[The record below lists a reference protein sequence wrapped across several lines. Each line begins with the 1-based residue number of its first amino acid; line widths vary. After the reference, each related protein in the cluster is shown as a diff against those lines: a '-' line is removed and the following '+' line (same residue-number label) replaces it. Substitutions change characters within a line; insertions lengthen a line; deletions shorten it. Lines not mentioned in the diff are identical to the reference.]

1 MLAWFDYWL
10 KGADNGIMNQ
20 PAVRYFVP
28 GPNIW
33 REAGQWPPAESV
45 VQPYYLHS
53 FGHANSLNGDGVLR
67 TDPPGAQ
74 PADGFIYDPSLPF
87 PSDWKDELGHIA
99 MADQRTVEERGDVLV
114 YTTDELKQ
122 GVELAG
128 CVHARLFASSSA
140 PDTDFTCRLLDVFPD
155 GSARVLLSG
164 LVRAKFRK
172 GSPAL
177 LIEPGKAYEYDIEL
191 GNIANLFAEGHRIRV
206 EISSSLYPKYDRNL
220 NTGEPLGKGSTYNT
234 ASQTVI
240 HNEAMPSA
248 LLLPVMIGHTIDRV
262 N

>member
-1 MLAWFDYWL
+1 
-10 KGADNGIMNQ
+10 
-20 PAVRYFVP
+20 
-28 GPNIW
+28 
-33 REAGQWPPAESV
+33 
-45 VQPYYLHS
+45 
-53 FGHANSLNGDGVLR
+53 
-67 TDPPGAQ
+67 
-74 PADGFIYDPSLPF
+74 
-87 PSDWKDELGHIA
+87 
-99 MADQRTVEERGDVLV
+99 V